1 MTAAQLHLALN
12 HIPVLG
18 TLLGAV
24 LLAYALWRGQETVQN
39 VSLGLLVVVGA
50 VAVAVYLTGE
60 PAEEIVE
67 GAAGVSHDA
76 IEAHEAWGLYAF
88 LASIVTGLGALG
100 ALVLEKAREQ
110 LARWSVQAVLV
121 LALLTSGV
129 MVYTAN
135 LGGKINHPELRT
147 STTAVESPGD
157 LESEAHESEV
167 DPGESE
173 SE

>member
-24 LLAYALWRGQETVQN
+24 LLAWGLWRGQETLQN

-76 IEAHEAWGLYAF
+76 IEAHEAWGWYAF
-88 LASIVTGLGALG
+88 LASIVTGIGALG
-100 ALVLEKAREQ
+100 ALVLENVREQ
-110 LARWSVQAVLV
+110 LVRWSVQAVLV
-121 LALLTSGV
+121 LSLLTSGV
-129 MVYTAN
+129 MVYTAS
-135 LGGKINHPELRT
+135 LGGKINHPELRAST
-147 STTAVESPGD
+147 SAVESPSN
-157 LESEAHESEV
+157 LESE
-167 DPGESE
+167 PGESE
-173 SE
+173 GESAESENE

>member
-24 LLAYALWRGQETVQN
+24 FLAYGLWRGQETVQN
-39 VSLGLLVVVGA
+39 VSLGLLVFVGA

-60 PAEEIVE
+60 PAEEIIE

-76 IEAHEAWGLYAF
+76 IEAHETWAWYA
-88 LASIVTGLGALG
+88 LIASVATGLGALG
-100 ALVLEKAREQ
+100 ALVLESVRQQ
-110 LARWSVQAVLV
+110 LARWTVQAVLV

-129 MVYTAN
+129 VVYTAN
-135 LGGKINHPELRT
+135 LGGKINHPELRA
-147 STTAVESPGD
+147 STTAVDSPATPETESGD
-157 LESEAHESEV
+157 
-167 DPGESE
+167 SE

>member
-24 LLAYALWRGQETVQN
+24 FLAYGLWRGQETVQN
-39 VSLGLLVVVGA
+39 VSLGLLVFVGA

-60 PAEEIVE
+60 PAEEIIE

-76 IEAHEAWGLYAF
+76 IEAHETWGWYAF
-88 LASIVTGLGALG
+88 LASIVTGLGALA
-100 ALVLEKAREQ
+100 ALGLEYVRKQ
-110 LARWSVQAVLV
+110 LARQAVRAVLV
-121 LALLTSGV
+121 LVLLTSGV

-135 LGGKINHPELRT
+135 LGGKINHPELRA
-147 STTAVESPGD
+147 STTAVESFSTP
-157 LESEAHESEV
+157 ESEV
-167 DPGESE
+167 GESGGESSESE

>member
-1 MTAAQLHLALN
+1 MTAAHLHLALN

-18 TLLGAV
+18 ALLGAV
-24 LLAYALWRGQETVQN
+24 LLAYGLWRGQETVQN

-76 IEAHEAWGLYAF
+76 IEVHEAWGLYAF
-88 LASIVTGLGALG
+88 LASIVTGIGALG
-100 ALVLEKAREQ
+100 TLVLEYVRQ
-110 LARWSVQAVLV
+110 HLARKAVQAVLV

-135 LGGKINHPELRT
+135 LGGKINHPELRAST
-147 STTAVESPGD
+147 SAVEAPGT
-157 LESEAHESEV
+157 LESE
-167 DPGESE
+167 PGESE
-173 SE
+173 GEHAEPENE

>member
-39 VSLGLLVVVGA
+39 VSLGLLVFVGA
-50 VAVAVYLTGE
+50 VAVVVYLTGE
-60 PAEEIVE
+60 PAEEIIE

-76 IEAHEAWGLYAF
+76 IEAHEVWGWYAF
-88 LASIVTGLGALG
+88 LASILTGLGALG
-100 ALVLEKAREQ
+100 ALVLDYVWGQ
-110 LARWSVQAVLV
+110 LGRQAVWVVFL
-121 LALLTSGV
+121 LAFLTSGV

-135 LGGKINHPELRT
+135 LGGKINHPELRA
-147 STTAVESPGD
+147 STPAVESPGAPET
-157 LESEAHESEV
+157 ES
-167 DPGESE
+167 GEFE
-173 SE
+173 NE